1 MWIVA
6 DGFCRHYSLF
16 RWFWTANFSI
26 YIEKVLKL
34 AFRRIDVLIYCCVE
48 LEFSCSAVFKA
59 GLSGSLRSIFVEA
72 LSALSCSEG
81 RLHSQAALFYST
93 KWLLQSSHHTKHH
106 CVHRREEVLLSM
118 PKKLESQAKLWLDHV
133 GHVPS
138 MCWLLQ
144 AEAHHSHGVSRFM
157 LYWGMW
163 AMWIRE
169 GYGNKN
175 LGGIKKGD

>member
-1 MWIVA
+1 M
-6 DGFCRHYSLF
+6 
-16 RWFWTANFSI
+16 ANFSI
-26 YIEKVLKL
+26 YIEKLLKL
-34 AFRRIDVLIYCCVE
+34 AFKKIDVLMYCYVE

-59 GLSGSLRSIFVEA
+59 GLSRSLCSIFVETP
-72 LSALSCSEG
+72 LALSCSEG
-81 RLHSQAALFYST
+81 WLHSQAALFYST

-118 PKKLESQAKLWLDHV
+118 PKKLESQDKLWLDHL

-157 LYWGMW
+157 LYWGIW
-163 AMWIRE
+163 AMWIRD